1 MKTWQKMIAGGVI
14 AVALVLGGYSGNV
27 ITVNAVPVRED
38 SGAVTTDPNNNNNN
52 NNNNNTN
59 NNGTNPTG
67 GATSA
72 TGGGGTDASGIV
84 PAKEP
89 DKKTNILNDEGLEGL
104 VKLAV
109 GILTA
114 GIWITGV
121 AAITV
126 VGIQIM
132 TARDNAAQV
141 AQGKKR
147 LLEIVIGIA
156 LFTLMNVILGFLL
169 EGK

>member
-14 AVALVLGGYSGNV
+14 AVALVLGGYSGSV
-27 ITVNAVPVRED
+27 VTVNAAPPPREE
-38 SGAVTTDPNNNNNN
+38 SGAVTIDPNNNNSNS
-52 NNNNNTN
+52 NTN

-67 GATSA
+67 GATGA
-72 TGGGGTDASGIV
+72 TGGDGTDANGIV

-109 GILTA
+109 EILTA

>member
-1 MKTWQKMIAGGVI
+1 MKTWQKIIAGGVI

-27 ITVNAVPVRED
+27 ITVNAAPTED
-38 SGAVTTDPNNNNNN
+38 SGAVTGSNSN

-59 NNGTNPTG
+59 NNGANTTE
-67 GATSA
+67 GAA
-72 TGGGGTDASGIV
+72 GVTGGGGTDTSGIV

-89 DKKTNILNDEGLEGL
+89 NKKTNILKDEGLEGL

-147 LLEIVIGIA
+147 LLEIIIGIA

>member
-14 AVALVLGGYSGNV
+14 AVALVLSGYSGNV
-27 ITVNAVPVRED
+27 ITVNAAPTED
-38 SGAVTTDPNNNNNN
+38 SGAVTGSNS

-59 NNGTNPTG
+59 NNGANTTG
-67 GATSA
+67 GAAGT
-72 TGGGGTDASGIV
+72 TGGGGTDTSGIV

-89 DKKTNILNDEGLEGL
+89 NKKTNILKDDGLEGL

-147 LLEIVIGIA
+147 LLEIIIGIA